1 MRIAIDARWI
11 FPEISGIGAYTREL
25 IRALAEVDRRNE
37 YVLLFDR
44 EGVQMRT
51 AADAGIGNVP
61 SFTCRLVPYGVFS
74 PRGQLAMPGVLRRA
88 GIDVYH
94 SPNYM
99 VPLLALAG
107 RRRTR
112 CVVTVHDVIPMIFP
126 HAAPRSRKSRLY
138 PLYTWIMREVGRRA
152 DRIISD
158 SAASRGDVIRYLGIP
173 AARQGRVEAIP
184 CGVSP
189 AFRPAEPGLAGGVRF
204 EDPTVLYVGRADPYK
219 NLVGLVE
226 AFALVVRRHPGPV
239 RLVIAGPPDPRY
251 PEAERR
257 AAALG
262 VRDRVRWTGYLP
274 DGELVRTYQRS
285 HVLAMPSL
293 YEGFGLPVLEAM
305 ACGTPVV
312 CSAIGALEELA
323 GDAALRVEPSSVD
336 ALADALLRVLS
347 DPALA
352 GDLGRRGVERAA
364 GFTWRRTAQRTLE
377 VYEAA
382 AAEGRP

>member
-1 MRIAIDARWI
+1 MRIGIDARWI

-25 IRALAEVDRRNE
+25 IRALAAADDRNE
-37 YVLLFDR
+37 YVLFFDR
-44 EGVQMRT
+44 DDVQART
-51 AADAGIGNVP
+51 VAETGIGRAAHFSCRRVP
-61 SFTCRLVPYGVFS
+61 FGVFS
-74 PRGQLAMPGVLRRA
+74 PRGQIEMPGVLRRA
-88 GIDVYH
+88 GVDVYH

-99 VPLLALAG
+99 IPLLAFG
-107 RRRTR
+107 RRRPR

-138 PLYTWIMREVGRRA
+138 PVYRWIMREVGRRA

-158 SAASRGDVIRYLGIP
+158 SAASRHDVIVHLGIP
-173 AARQGRVEAIP
+173 KSRERLVEAIP
-184 CGVSP
+184 CGVSA
-189 AFRPAEPGLAGGVRF
+189 AFRPDDVPAADAG
-204 EDPTVLYVGRADPYK
+204 DPTILYVGRADPYK

-226 AFALVVRRHPGPV
+226 AFAQVVRRHSGPV

-257 AAALG
+257 AVDLAI
-262 VRDRVRWTGYLP
+262 RDRVQWTGYL
-274 DGELVRTYQRS
+274 DDAQLVRVYQRAR
-285 HVLAMPSL
+285 VLAMPSL

-323 GDAALRVEPSSVD
+323 GDAALLTAPGRSD
-336 ALADALLRVLS
+336 ALADALLRVLA
-347 DPALA
+347 DPGLA
-352 GDLGRRGVERAA
+352 ADLRRKGLDRAA
-364 GFTWRRTAQRTLE
+364 RFTWQRTAERTLA

-382 AAEGRP
+382 AREGRP